1 MKTTIELSEDLF
13 LAAKRC
19 AIAQGTTL
27 KALIETGLRHALTQ
41 STAAA
46 EKHYRFAVITTMTQP
61 VVGQSD
67 LNTFIDQM
75 RSEHLEQLL
84 HK

>member
-1 MKTTIELSEDLF
+1 MKTTIELPEDLF
-13 LAAKRC
+13 LAAKQC
-19 AIAQGTTL
+19 ALAQGTTL

-46 EKHYRFAVITTMTQP
+46 EKPYRFAVITTMTQP

-75 RSEHLEQLL
+75 RGEHLEQLL
-84 HK
+84 HT